1 MWLLIYV
8 AVIYYLVL
16 SFEVQ
21 RTGQDHVLKKSSP
34 GVAMNRA
41 RWDTHLKVTQNNC
54 RKES

>member
-21 RTGQDHVLKKSSP
+21 RTGQDHVLKNP
-34 GVAMNRA
+34 HQA
-41 RWDTHLKVTQNNC
+41 LQ
-54 RKES
+54 